1 MVEIEHGL
9 NFLSEVTYRVMIP
22 DSKLKVDHVDGNFVP
37 PCKILLGT
45 RQERLR
51 EEEAR
56 QPKDDGHAVV
66 QPIPQELDPVHEIGD
81 VARERFPRRV
91 GFAGPH
97 DGDHTDDEAPPELLK
112 VRVHH
117 DEALHGL
124 LKLQEACADD
134 RQQFVEPLKFLYV
147 HTESIIKPGTFRR
160 ECGYTSH
167 SQTMLDGIL
176 NPSKMSKPTNLWL
189 ID

>member
-1 MVEIEHGL
+1 VIEIDHGL
-9 NFLSEVTYRVMIP
+9 SFLFFVFFGGGGGGVNYGVMIP
-22 DSKLKVDHVDGNFVP
+22 DSKLKVDHVNGNFVP
-37 PCKILLGT
+37 PCVILFGT

-66 QPIPQELDPVHEIGD
+66 QPIPQKIDPVHKIRN

-91 GFAGPH
+91 GFARPH
-97 DGDHTDDEAPPELLK
+97 ERDHTDDEAPPKLLK

-117 DEALHGL
+117 DEALHRL

-134 RQQFVEPLKFLYV
+134 R
-147 HTESIIKPGTFRR
+147 
-160 ECGYTSH
+160 
-167 SQTMLDGIL
+167 
-176 NPSKMSKPTNLWL
+176 
-189 ID
+189 